1 MERNDKVRGGK
12 VSDGKKASKRKK
24 KEEKKVVR
32 GRRGAQLSVLQ
43 VWMLPKAFKIFFFF
57 FFRLFVP
64 QAGRSLLCSIKLHTT
79 LGS

>member
-1 MERNDKVRGGK
+1 MMERNDKVRGGK
-12 VSDGKKASKRKK
+12 VSDGKEASKRKK
-24 KEEKKVVR
+24 KEEKKVVSGR
-32 GRRGAQLSVLQ
+32 GGQLGVLQ
-43 VWMLPKAFKIFFFF
+43 VWMLPKAFKIFF